1 MKKILLILAVSV
13 AVCFIYFYN
22 SPVLSSDA
30 ALFHA
35 EKYLLN
41 PNEEEWGTVIFNG
54 LEGIPEENI
63 GVNLSQ
69 KSGFW
74 NELLNRM
81 QWEVSIKSPE
91 MNSTI
96 VLDAHTGKFIG
107 YFGAFS

>member
-1 MKKILLILAVSV
+1 MKKIFIILAVSV
-13 AVCFIYFYN
+13 AVCFIYFYK

-30 ALFHA
+30 ALIYA
-35 EKYLLN
+35 ENYLLK
-41 PNEEEWGTVIFNG
+41 PNEEDWGMGSFIG

-63 GVNLSQ
+63 SVNLSQ

-107 YFGAFS
+107 FFGAFS